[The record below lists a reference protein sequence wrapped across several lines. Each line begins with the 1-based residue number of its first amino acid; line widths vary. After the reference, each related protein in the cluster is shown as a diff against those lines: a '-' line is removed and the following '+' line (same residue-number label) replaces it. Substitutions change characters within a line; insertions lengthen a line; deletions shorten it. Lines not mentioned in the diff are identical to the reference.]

1 MINSRNFS
9 LRNLRLTIT
18 ESLQGMFARRFSSGS
33 RLGLGVRIW
42 DIDYSG
48 NKDQY
53 NALDLTIYGL
63 MIGYEFN

>member
-1 MINSRNFS
+1 
-9 LRNLRLTIT
+9 
-18 ESLQGMFARRFSSGS
+18 MFARRFSSGN

-42 DIDYSG
+42 DIDYSE

-63 MIGYEFN
+63 MIG